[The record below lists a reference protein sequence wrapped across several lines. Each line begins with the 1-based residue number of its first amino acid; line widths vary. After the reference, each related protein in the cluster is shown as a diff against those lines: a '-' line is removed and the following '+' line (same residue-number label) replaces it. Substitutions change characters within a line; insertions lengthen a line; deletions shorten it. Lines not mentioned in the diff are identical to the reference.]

1 MGGPSAV
8 TPRWLGRR
16 EQHALARPWREV
28 EYVVVDVETTGLDLK
43 RDAIASYGAVIIRD
57 GRIVV
62 AENTYGLVC
71 PDCEITAES
80 ITVHT
85 LRPADV
91 ADAPPLCRPVSV
103 LDTLLRG
110 RVLVAHA
117 AWIER
122 AFLTRAFADHGARL
136 RSPVIDTAALARADG
151 IAPSTRHHEPDL
163 EWLSGELGLPAINP
177 HHALGDAITT
187 AQVFLALTSRLA
199 RLGYSKACDFVEL
212 TKGDRTLAKR

>member
-1 MGGPSAV
+1 MGGPVVV
-8 TPRWLGRR
+8 TPRWRARR
-16 EQHALARPWREV
+16 EWPLSRPWREL

-43 RDAIASYGAVIIRD
+43 RDAIASYGAVVIRD

-71 PDCEITAES
+71 PSCEMTAES

-85 LRPADV
+85 LRRADV
-91 ADAPPLCRPVSV
+91 ADAPPLSRAVQV

-122 AFLTRAFADHGARL
+122 AFLAPRLLRARHRTEITDHRHRGVGAR
-136 RSPVIDTAALARADG
+136 RGRRAQELAR
-151 IAPSTRHHEPDL
+151 
-163 EWLSGELGLPAINP
+163 
-177 HHALGDAITT
+177 
-187 AQVFLALTSRLA
+187 
-199 RLGYSKACDFVEL
+199 
-212 TKGDRTLAKR
+212 